1 MELNMNVVEFLTD
14 GGVVA
19 VTEDVFLA
27 ELERRRAE
35 RKLAIRRAVNRTYY
49 AQNREKITARQRE
62 SRRLAKE
69 NKGVALTPPAES
81 V

>member
-1 MELNMNVVEFLTD
+1 MELNAEVITLLTE

-19 VTEDVFLA
+19 VSEDVFLA
-27 ELERRRAE
+27 EVERRRAE

-49 AQNREKITARQRE
+49 AQNKEKITARQRE
-62 SRRLAKE
+62 GRRLAKE
-69 NKGVALTPPAES
+69 KKGVAPTSAES

>member
-1 MELNMNVVEFLTD
+1 MELNTEVITLLTE

-27 ELERRRAE
+27 EVERRRAE
-35 RKLAIRRAVNRTYY
+35 RKLAIRRAINRTYY
-49 AQNREKITARQRE
+49 AQNKDKITARQRE
-62 SRRLAKE
+62 GRRLTKQ
-69 NKGVALTPPAES
+69 KGVALTSAES